1 MTTKVKNSVYNYRA
15 PVKDPNKENLY
26 KILSDENCEDF
37 YTYIDW
43 LDLSKSPN
51 IIVLPLTNHYY
62 YHPEDFSKTDTL
74 INLKCLNQIN
84 NLGFFLNK
92 IHSNLPSDSFF
103 TGCFI
108 NATSGN
114 SNLTNNNS
122 PEKKRNFRNTYVFKE
137 PLIFKK
143 IRHLLDQ
150 KNHARLRKE
159 KVKSIL
165 NDIGF
170 IILDMT
176 DLNGK
181 TYFCA
186 KKQAI
191 PA

>member
-1 MTTKVKNSVYNYRA
+1 MVV
-15 PVKDPNKENLY
+15 
-26 KILSDENCEDF
+26 
-37 YTYIDW
+37 
-43 LDLSKSPN
+43 
-51 IIVLPLTNHYY
+51 VLKL
-62 YHPEDFSKTDTL
+62 L
-74 INLKCLNQIN
+74 
-84 NLGFFLNK
+84 
-92 IHSNLPSDSFF
+92 
-103 TGCFI
+103 
-108 NATSGN
+108 
-114 SNLTNNNS
+114 
-122 PEKKRNFRNTYVFKE
+122 V
-137 PLIFKK
+137 KK